1 MSRSHLQ
8 NGSCCWHDVGMG
20 KHLSDQRRDL
30 NGDGSAASARGTDT
44 GSGSGRHAD
53 GALGRLSRA
62 ARLAIVAESF
72 ADGAVIADVA
82 RRHGL
87 RPQRLFA
94 WRSAARAKLRP
105 DQPDHRDSR
114 PLFVPALV
122 GISGEGTDAVP
133 AAGALPIA
141 ASPDDASSDDFGTIE
156 IALGGAVIRVRGA
169 IDAAA
174 LCAVLK
180 ALKAAS

>member
-1 MSRSHLQ
+1 
-8 NGSCCWHDVGMG
+8 MG
-20 KHLSDQRRDL
+20 KHLSHQRRGL
-30 NGDGSAASARGTDT
+30 NGDGGAASALGSDTD
-44 GSGSGRHAD
+44 SSSGRHAD
-53 GALGRLSRA
+53 GEPGRLSQA

-82 RRHGL
+82 HRHGIK
-87 RPQRLFA
+87 PQRLFA
-94 WRSAARAKLRP
+94 WRSAARTKMRP
-105 DQPDHRDSR
+105 VRPERSDAP

-122 GISGEGTDAVP
+122 GDNGGGINDRGNDAAP
-133 AAGALPIA
+133 ALPAA
-141 ASPDDASSDDFGTIE
+141 ASPNDASPDESGAMKIGTIE
-156 IALGGAVIRVRGA
+156 ITLGDAVIRVRGA